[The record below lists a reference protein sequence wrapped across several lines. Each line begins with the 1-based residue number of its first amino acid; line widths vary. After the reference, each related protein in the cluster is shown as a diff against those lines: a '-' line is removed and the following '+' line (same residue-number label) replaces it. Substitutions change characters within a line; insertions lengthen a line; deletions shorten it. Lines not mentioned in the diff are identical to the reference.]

1 MHSFVDYLPKLI
13 EERLKLFEVLFW
25 KGDEEKIITRVIDFL
40 LRDVASLTKFH
51 MDLSKR
57 LCYLLGAR
65 EAIMLM
71 LAVKEAPKY
80 IYIMPNVPPKEKSID
95 KVKGKI
101 IKDLNKQGYEYLE
114 VNYLKDIIA
123 VSISDRKKEIPA
135 TQEVEELANKYVLEE
150 IKQKGY
156 PQVILR
162 RQASISASL
171 GSNITSGDI
180 TTLPPINPGDEVVL
194 MDIHYDIVGYG
205 IANMSSEEIKRS
217 PGRIAI
223 RTLEGRYDVLKYR
236 DNKHYVNGLY
246 SITTLPRVI
255 AKQLLS
261 FDSKKAFIMII
272 CQDNGEIAA
281 ELLRRAPNGSEIHLI
296 TRNDNH
302 RKAIKSTFE
311 RLVVD
316 QTKVTVL
323 SSTLDRFSKSRPR
336 VKFTHFYIEV
346 ASSDSGLRPNPYFDL
361 EEKNI
366 ISNARTQFSA
376 LRSASLIGDKNA
388 EIIYVTHSLD
398 PTENEEVVVQAYRQ
412 GNIVPID
419 LPEEITKIYESHIN
433 ALPEIPT
440 VTQSGSIDL
449 NKMDEEEIYI
459 KSWINTHPIIN
470 GSDAGFIAKMRLK

>member
-1 MHSFVDYLPKLI
+1 
-13 EERLKLFEVLFW
+13 
-25 KGDEEKIITRVIDFL
+25 
-40 LRDVASLTKFH
+40 

-71 LAVKEAPKY
+71 LAVKEAPEN
-80 IYIMPNVPPKEKSID
+80 IYIMPNVPPKEKSMD
-95 KVKGKI
+95 KVKSKI
-101 IKDLNKQGYEYLE
+101 IKDLNKQGYEFKELSYL
-114 VNYLKDIIA
+114 NDIIA
-123 VSISDRKKEIPA
+123 VRISDRKKEIP
-135 TQEVEELANKYVLEE
+135 TSQEVEELANKYVLEE

-171 GSNITSGDI
+171 GANITSGDI

-194 MDIHYDIVGYG
+194 MDIHYEIVGYG

-255 AKQLLS
+255 GKELLT
-261 FDSKKAFIMII
+261 FDSKKAFLMVIS
-272 CQDNGEIAA
+272 QDNGEIAA
-281 ELLRRAPNGSEIHLI
+281 ELLKRAPEGSEIHLI

-316 QTKVTVL
+316 ETKVTVL
-323 SSTLDRFSKSRPR
+323 TSTLDRFSKSRPR
-336 VKFTHFYIEV
+336 IKFTHFYIEV
-346 ASSDSGLRPNPYFDL
+346 PSSDSGLRPNPYFDV

-366 ISNARTQFSA
+366 ISNARSQFSA

-388 EIIYVTHSLD
+388 EIVYVTHSLD

-412 GNIVPID
+412 GNIEPMD
-419 LPEEITKIYESHIN
+419 LPKNIVKLFKSQIN

-449 NKMDEEEIYI
+449 EKMDEEEIYI